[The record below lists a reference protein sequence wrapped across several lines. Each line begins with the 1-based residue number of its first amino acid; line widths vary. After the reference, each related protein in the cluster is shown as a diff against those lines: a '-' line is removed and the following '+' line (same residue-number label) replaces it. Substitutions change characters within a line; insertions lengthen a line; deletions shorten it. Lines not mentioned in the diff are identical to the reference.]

1 MIEIDLR
8 DIFLFGH
15 LETRTNYFFILKKN
29 FIILRAIFL
38 CAKMM
43 TRHAIYLFYLNI
55 LYFYHI
61 DISKPIFIET
71 FSFFWKYISDKNL
84 LRIKFE
90 IK

>member
-15 LETRTNYFFILKKN
+15 LETRTNYFFILKE
-29 FIILRAIFL
+29 FYYSWSDFL

-61 DISKPIFIET
+61 DISKKFIET
-71 FSFFWKYISDKNL
+71 FWLLFFLFVLY
-84 LRIKFE
+84 F
-90 IK
+90 